1 MANKIMVNLYG
12 KEVALADIARY
23 THTNADELRRYY
35 HKHRDNIYGDEAVL
49 SAFFNLKLSDRF
61 IRGFFNESG
70 DKIIGTPNEYLMDI
84 VNKIYKQNNTKEYY
98 ISLRSQINTQCIL
111 ISKQYGIDKATL
123 KRYYTSNKRKA
134 ENLGIEWT
142 MERAAQEILR
152 KPQFMERLNNLGYVD
167 SIIKSRIENIYNNN
181 HLIKSN
187 TELLNMIRQDRLC
200 DIPLRKELRKRCAE
214 EGIAETSILPML
226 NKYKH
231 LSLDEILQGFKNKTL
246 RRI

>member
-1 MANKIMVNLYG
+1 MANKIKVTLFN
-12 KEVALADIARY
+12 KEVAIVDIARHTY
-23 THTNADELRRYY
+23 TNKSYLRSYYTKRKDKYNTEEIFIDFIKERYDSFLMDGMLIMSGVKYTPEEFLRILVNKIYDYEIRKTVLVNTNLNISEQCVLLGSKYGIDRATLRRYY
-35 HKHRDNIYGDEAVL
+35 T
-49 SAFFNLKLSDRF
+49 S
-61 IRGFFNESG
+61 
-70 DKIIGTPNEYLMDI
+70 
-84 VNKIYKQNNTKEYY
+84 
-98 ISLRSQINTQCIL
+98 
-111 ISKQYGIDKATL
+111 TL
-123 KRYYTSNKRKA
+123 KKA
-134 ENLGIEWT
+134 ERLGVSWSVEK
-142 MERAAQEILR
+142 AAQEILR

-231 LSLDEILQGFKNKTL
+231 LSLDEIIQGFKNKTL

>member
-23 THTNADELRRYY
+23 TNIDTSTLRAHYNKHKNIQTYYDIVLVCIQKIIFWNSTGRYIGNQFMSNADDYLQYIVRQITE
-35 HKHRDNIYGDEAVL
+35 HKEHRD
-49 SAFFNLKLSDRF
+49 KLVKQYNNKCADAL
-61 IRGFFNESG
+61 E
-70 DKIIGTPNEYLMDI
+70 IG
-84 VNKIYKQNNTKEYY
+84 KK
-98 ISLRSQINTQCIL
+98 
-111 ISKQYGIDKATL
+111 YGIDKATL
-123 KRYYTSNKRKA
+123 QRYYTSTALKA
-134 ENLGIEWT
+134 QHQNVEWT

-167 SIIKSRIENIYNNN
+167 NITKSRIENIYNNN

-231 LSLDEILQGFKNKTL
+231 LSLDEIIQGFKNKTL